1 MKKSCIRLLCAE
13 RFVLHYAAVT
23 PMWSLKALTD
33 LAWTASCDKAL
44 VKKCDR
50 SSPAVTCWAFKK
62 RSCPRR
68 RLYVK
73 LVVQS
78 GGRCGTK
85 NLTFSKL
92 YVILYCSIRSP
103 RTLLSSSVVNP
114 RRVRRSSG
122 FKSFMAAI
130 VLVARRWTFSRV
142 SISHLKWGDQ
152 AWIAN
157 SRCGRMYARNS
168 VLQRRRLRLRNAFF
182 SRPNALFAIEA
193 AASTWAFSFRSLEVS
208 TLRSSSSVFSAR
220 SCKLPSVFFI
230 W

>member
-1 MKKSCIRLLCAE
+1 
-13 RFVLHYAAVT
+13 
-23 PMWSLKALTD
+23 MWSLKALTD
-33 LAWTASCDKAL
+33 LAWTASYDKAFHGAVTLL
-44 VKKCDR
+44 VKKCNL
-50 SSPAVTCWAFKK
+50 SSPTVSCWAFKR

-68 RLYVK
+68 RLYIE

-78 GGRCGTK
+78 RGRCGTK

-92 YVILYCSIRSP
+92 CVILYCSIRSP
-103 RTLLSSSVVNP
+103 RTLLSSSFVNP

-122 FKSFMAAI
+122 FKSFMAAM
-130 VLVARRWTFSRV
+130 VLVARCWTFSRV
-142 SISHLKWGDQ
+142 SISPLKWGDQ
-152 AWIAN
+152 AWIAY
-157 SRCGRMYARNS
+157 SRCGRIYARYS

-208 TLRSSSSVFSAR
+208 TPRSRSSVVSAR
-220 SCKLPSVFFI
+220 SCELPSVFFI